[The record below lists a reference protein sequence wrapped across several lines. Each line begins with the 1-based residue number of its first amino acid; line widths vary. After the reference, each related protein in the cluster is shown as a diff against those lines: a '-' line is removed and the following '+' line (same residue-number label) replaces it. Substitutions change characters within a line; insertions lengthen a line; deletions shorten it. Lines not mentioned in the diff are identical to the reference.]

1 MTRHLAKRRR
11 GATYGDS
18 TDDRIVEFLR
28 ADSRTPASEIGRS
41 VGLSEAAVRRRIK
54 RMLDGGIIKKFTV
67 EMGYDEAT
75 SAIVLV
81 SVESATDTSKVSIKL
96 AGLDGVRRVYE
107 ITGQYDIAT
116 IIGSSS
122 ITGINAT
129 IDALR
134 KISGV
139 MDTNTVIILRKVA

>member
-1 MTRHLAKRRR
+1 MTRHSAKRRR

-18 TDDRIVEFLR
+18 TDDKIVGFLK
-28 ADSRTPASEIGRS
+28 ADSRMPASEIGRN

-54 RMLDGGIIKKFTV
+54 RMLDGGVIKKFTV

-81 SVESATDTSKVSIKL
+81 SVDSATDTSKVSIKL
-96 AGLDGVRRVYE
+96 AELDGVRQVYE

-139 MDTNTVIILRKVA
+139 MDTNTVIILRKIT

>member
-1 MTRHLAKRRR
+1 MAKRRR

-18 TDDRIVEFLR
+18 TDDKIVEFLR

-67 EMGYDEAT
+67 EMGHDEAT
-75 SAIVLV
+75 NAIVLV
-81 SVESATDTSKVSIKL
+81 SVESATDTSKVSMEL

-122 ITGINAT
+122 IAGINAT

-139 MDTNTVIILRKVA
+139 MDTNTVIILRKIS

>member
-1 MTRHLAKRRR
+1 MAWRRR
-11 GATYGDS
+11 GETYGDS
-18 TDDRIVEFLR
+18 TDDKIVEFLME
-28 ADSRTPASEIGRS
+28 DSRTAASEIGRR

-67 EMGYDEAT
+67 EMGHDEAT
-75 SAIVLV
+75 NAIVLV
-81 SVESATDTSKVSIKL
+81 SVESATDTSNVSMVL

-122 ITGINAT
+122 ISGINAT
-129 IDALR
+129 IDELR
-134 KISGV
+134 KIPGV
-139 MDTNTVIILRKVA
+139 MDTNTVIILRKIS